1 VSLLETKK
9 VSKFFKGLIALNEVD
24 FGVEE
29 GTITGL
35 IGPNGAGKT
44 TLFNVISGEFQPTKG
59 SIIFDGRDITRLSPD
74 RICRMG
80 ITRTYQLVRPFL
92 GISAF
97 QNVLVGIYFGR
108 TGKISK
114 KAAEDE
120 ARELLDFMGLS
131 DKTAY
136 QASQLIPVERK
147 RLEIARA
154 LATKPRLMLLDEV
167 VSGLNPAETTRI
179 MESIREIRENGVTI
193 VMIEHVM
200 KAVMGLSDKVVVL
213 HHGIKIAEGL
223 PGQVTTDPAV
233 VRAYLGEGKKNA
245 VGINTGEGSSA

>member
-1 VSLLETKK
+1 MSLLETKK

-59 SIIFDGRDITRLSPD
+59 SIIFEGRDITRLSPD

-80 ITRTYQLVRPFL
+80 ISRTYQMVRPFL
-92 GISAF
+92 GL
-97 QNVLVGIYFGR
+97 NVLENVLIGIYFGR

-114 KAAEDE
+114 KVAEHE

-131 DKTAY
+131 DKMAY
-136 QASQLIPVERK
+136 QANQLIPVERK

-167 VSGLNPAETTRI
+167 VAGLNSAETTRI
-179 MESIREIRENGVTI
+179 MESIRKIRKNGVTI

-223 PGQVTTDPAV
+223 PEHITTDSAV

-245 VGINTGEGSSA
+245 VGINTGGGSSA

>member
-1 VSLLETKK
+1 MSLLETKK
-9 VSKFFKGLIALNEVD
+9 VSKFFKGLTALHDID

-44 TLFNVISGEFQPTKG
+44 TLFNVISGEFLPSKG
-59 SIIFDGRDITRLSPD
+59 TIIFNGQDITRLSPD

-92 GISAF
+92 GLSVL
-97 QNVLVGIYFGR
+97 QNVLIGIYFGR

-114 KAAEDE
+114 EAAEEE
-120 ARELLDFMGLS
+120 ARELTDFMGLS
-131 DKTAY
+131 DKIGYKAI
-136 QASQLIPVERK
+136 QLIPVERK

-154 LATKPRLMLLDEV
+154 LATRPRLMLLDEV
-167 VSGLNPAETTRI
+167 VAGLNPAETGRI
-179 MESIREIRENGVTI
+179 MESVREIRKNGVTI

-213 HHGIKIAEGL
+213 HHGVKIAEGS
-223 PGQVTTDPAV
+223 PESVSMDPEV
-233 VRAYLGEGKKNA
+233 IKAYLGEGKGSDMGLSK
-245 VGINTGEGSSA
+245 GRGSSA